1 MADDSSAATAVKTDD
16 KSTLSIPAD
25 IAEKFGE
32 LVELIKSSRSMDDN
46 ERQYWIDV
54 LPIMSEDQ
62 ITNLRGILDNEKKQ
76 LAEAA
81 AAYSDEMGKNVKNVA
96 NEFDEEAFK
105 EKKRVRMEAERRQE
119 EEERAKEAE
128 VLAEIAKL

>member
-1 MADDSSAATAVKTDD
+1 MADATVVTTDD

-32 LVELIKSSRSMDDN
+32 LVELIKGSRSMDDG
-46 ERQYWIDV
+46 ERQYWVDV

-62 ITNLRGILDNEKKQ
+62 IKNLRDILDNEKKQ

-81 AAYSDEMGKNVKNVA
+81 TAYSEGMQEKVRNVA
-96 NEFDEEAFK
+96 VEFDEEAFK
-105 EKKRVRMEAERRQE
+105 EKKRVRLEAERMAE
-119 EEERAKEAE
+119 EDEKAGEAAALKELE
-128 VLAEIAKL
+128 KL

>member
-1 MADDSSAATAVKTDD
+1 MADTKAATKDK

-32 LVELIKSSRSMDDN
+32 LVELIKASRSMDDS

-62 ITNLRGILDNEKKQ
+62 IQNLRDILDNEKKQ

-81 AAYSDEMGKNVKNVA
+81 TAYSEGMQENVKNVA
-96 NEFDEEAFK
+96 HEFDEQTYK
-105 EKKRVRMEAERRQE
+105 EKKRTR
-119 EEERAKEAE
+119 KEAE
-128 VLAEIAKL
+128 KLHEQEEREHEAAVLKELEGL